1 MHFLSDM
8 KRGMRAHF
16 QTSLCRSIGRI
27 SLACGLLGG
36 VTFTVLTG
44 CAQPSEE
51 SPVLAM
57 VNGKPISQSEFEYR
71 WSELSD
77 SVRARYERQ
86 GGKKKFLDDLISR
99 EILLQEARRQGIDQS
114 LALRERLQHVKE
126 QLILDELMKDAAS
139 RPVQI
144 SDAELEAYYQSHD
157 DILLA
162 ARQIRGAQI
171 VMANVFQ
178 AKDLKYQIS
187 QGSSF
192 SKLAQRYSLDEKTK
206 ADGGEFNFSKK
217 GMLDPAIEHLLLTL
231 KPGVVSDPVETSA
244 GFHLVKVVSRDP
256 DEAKHIEAVRQQL
269 KRELYAEKRRK
280 QVEEVLAKLRSSAT
294 IRLAAGSELLT
305 HDVGSLA
312 GHTP

>member
-1 MHFLSDM
+1 
-8 KRGMRAHF
+8 MRAFSCLMTIHPIRLIRP
-16 QTSLCRSIGRI
+16 TTILLS
-27 SLACGLLGG
+27 CGLAAGL
-36 VTFTVLTG
+36 FLTALSG
-44 CAQPSEE
+44 CAEPPEE
-51 SPVLAM
+51 SRIVAT
-57 VNGKPISQSEFEYR
+57 VNGKPISQSEFDYR

-77 SVRARYERQ
+77 AARSRYDRQ

-99 EILLQEARRQGIDQS
+99 EVLLQEARRQGLDQS
-114 LALRERLQHVKE
+114 LALRERMERVKE

-139 RPVQI
+139 QPVHI
-144 SDAELEAYYQSHD
+144 SDAELEAYYHSHD
-157 DILLA
+157 DMLLA

-178 AKDLKYQIS
+178 AKDLKHQIG
-187 QGSSF
+187 QGWNF

-206 ADGGEFNFSKK
+206 ADGGEFNFSRK
-217 GMLDPAIEHLLLTL
+217 GVLDPAIEQFLLTQ
-231 KPGVVSDPVETSA
+231 KAGAVSDPVETAA

-256 DEAKHIEAVRQQL
+256 DETKHLEAVRQQL

-305 HDVGSLA
+305 QDVGSLA
-312 GHTP
+312 GRTP

>member
-1 MHFLSDM
+1 
-8 KRGMRAHF
+8 MRVRSHVYTRFIAR
-16 QTSLCRSIGRI
+16 SLTGRI
-27 SLACGLLGG
+27 LSCCLIAG
-36 VTFTVLTG
+36 VSMTAFSG
-44 CAQPSEE
+44 CEQPSEE
-51 SPVLAM
+51 SPVLAI
-57 VNGKPISQSEFEYR
+57 VNGKPISQSEFDYR

-77 SVRARYERQ
+77 AGRARYEHQ

-99 EILLQEARRQGIDQS
+99 EILLQEARKQGIDQS
-114 LALRERLQHVKE
+114 LALRERLQRLKE

-139 RPVQI
+139 QPVHI

-157 DILLA
+157 DMLLA

-178 AKDLKYQIS
+178 AKDLKFQVS
-187 QGSSF
+187 QGSNF
-192 SKLAQRYSLDEKTK
+192 GKLAQRYSLDEKTK

-217 GMLDPAIEHLLLTL
+217 GVLDPAIERLLLTL
-231 KPGVVSDPVETSA
+231 KPGVVSEPVETSA

-280 QVEEVLAKLRSSAT
+280 QVEDVLAKLRSSAT

-305 HDVGSLA
+305 QGVGSLA

>member
-1 MHFLSDM
+1 MRLFSRLTTIHPIWLTWPIRQTNILLS
-8 KRGMRAHF
+8 
-16 QTSLCRSIGRI
+16 
-27 SLACGLLGG
+27 CGLVASL
-36 VTFTVLTG
+36 LLIALSG
-44 CAQPSEE
+44 CAEPSEE
-51 SPVLAM
+51 SRIVAT
-57 VNGKPISQSEFEYR
+57 VNGKPISQSEFDYR

-77 SVRARYERQ
+77 AARSRYDRQ

-99 EILLQEARRQGIDQS
+99 EVLLQEARRQGLDQS
-114 LALRERLQHVKE
+114 LVLRERMERVKE

-139 RPVQI
+139 QPVHI

-157 DILLA
+157 DMLLA

-178 AKDLKYQIS
+178 AKDLKHQIG
-187 QGSSF
+187 QGWNF

-206 ADGGEFNFSKK
+206 ADGGEFNFSRK
-217 GMLDPAIEHLLLTL
+217 GVLDPAIEQFLLTQ
-231 KPGVVSDPVETSA
+231 KAGAVSDPVETAA
-244 GFHLVKVVSRDP
+244 GFHLIKVVSRDS

-294 IRLAAGSELLT
+294 IRLAAGSELLIK
-305 HDVGSLA
+305 DVGSLA
-312 GHTP
+312 GRTP

>member
-1 MHFLSDM
+1 
-8 KRGMRAHF
+8 MRAFSCLTTIH
-16 QTSLCRSIGRI
+16 SIRPI
-27 SLACGLLGG
+27 RLIRPITLLLSCGLVAGL
-36 VTFTVLTG
+36 VLTALSG
-44 CAQPSEE
+44 CAEPPEE
-51 SPVLAM
+51 SRIVAT
-57 VNGKPISQSEFEYR
+57 VNGKPISQSEFDYR

-77 SVRARYERQ
+77 AARSRYDRQ

-99 EILLQEARRQGIDQS
+99 EVLLQEARRQGLDQS
-114 LALRERLQHVKE
+114 LALRERMERVKE

-139 RPVQI
+139 QPVHI

-157 DILLA
+157 DMLLA

-178 AKDLKYQIS
+178 AKDLKHQIG
-187 QGSSF
+187 QGWNF

-206 ADGGEFNFSKK
+206 ADGGEFNFSRK
-217 GMLDPAIEHLLLTL
+217 GVLDPAIEQFLLTQ
-231 KPGVVSDPVETSA
+231 KAGAVSDPVETAA
-244 GFHLVKVVSRDP
+244 GFHLIKVVSRDP
-256 DEAKHIEAVRQQL
+256 DETKHLETVRQQL

-305 HDVGSLA
+305 QDVGSLA
-312 GHTP
+312 GRTP

>member
-1 MHFLSDM
+1 MIRYSGWAGGLIA
-8 KRGMRAHF
+8 GVA
-16 QTSLCRSIGRI
+16 
-27 SLACGLLGG
+27 LA
-36 VTFTVLTG
+36 VLTG
-44 CAQPSEE
+44 CTQPTEE
-51 SPVLAM
+51 SPVLAI
-57 VNGKPISQSEFEYR
+57 VNGKPISQSEFDYR

-77 SVRARYERQ
+77 SGRARYERQ

-99 EILLQEARRQGIDQS
+99 EILLQEARKQGIDQS
-114 LALRERLQHVKE
+114 LALRERLQHLKE

-139 RPVQI
+139 QPVHI
-144 SDAELEAYYQSHD
+144 SDAELDAYYQSHD
-157 DILLA
+157 DMLLA

-217 GMLDPAIEHLLLTL
+217 GMLDPSIEHLLLTL

-244 GFHLVKVVSRDP
+244 GFHIVKVVSRDP
-256 DEAKHIEAVRQQL
+256 DEAKRIEAVRQQL

-280 QVEEVLAKLRSSAT
+280 QVEDVLAKLRSSAT
-294 IRLAAGSELLT
+294 IRMAAGSELLT
-305 HDVGSLA
+305 QDVGSLA